1 MMKKHP
7 KSLFIKEVLHMIY
20 FQHVCW
26 LIAHFSKPN
35 ELKINVTKAE

>member
-1 MMKKHP
+1 MEKHP
-7 KSLFIKEVLHMIY
+7 KSLLIKEVLHMIY
-20 FQHVCW
+20 FQRVCW